1 MRESLQMLTIGLVQI
16 YTKGRGE
23 IMSDKVE
30 IKAKIEA
37 AENKIDQI
45 ESEQKEVEGQ
55 LLRVKEN
62 NRAGRGGA
70 KSSIGK
76 RVAAKVNADKGAIK
90 AQEHYF
96 NN

>member
-1 MRESLQMLTIGLVQI
+1 
-16 YTKGRGE
+16 
-23 IMSDKVE
+23 MSDKAE

-37 AENKIDQI
+37 TENKIEKM
-45 ESEQKEVEGQ
+45 ESEQREVEGK
-55 LLRVKEN
+55 LLRAKEAE
-62 NRAGRGGA
+62 RAGRRGA

-76 RVAAKVNADKGAIK
+76 RVAAKANADKGAIK